1 MSSLYRCF
9 HFIHHIRWDVNEIM
23 NADQNTESSQY
34 TSTFAKLQTHE
45 KTQVQERRKRKRK
58 RTLFLRRKN
67 RGSVVASRW
76 QRAG

>member
-1 MSSLYRCF
+1 
-9 HFIHHIRWDVNEIM
+9 M
-23 NADQNTESSQY
+23 NADQNRESSQY
-34 TSTFAKLQTHE
+34 TPTFAKLQTHE